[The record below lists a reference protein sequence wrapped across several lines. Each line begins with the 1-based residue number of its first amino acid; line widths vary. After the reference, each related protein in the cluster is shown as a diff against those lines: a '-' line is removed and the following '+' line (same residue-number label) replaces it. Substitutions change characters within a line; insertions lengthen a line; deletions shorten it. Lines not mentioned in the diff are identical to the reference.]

1 MLTPTIIQG
10 GCTSDEVE
18 ECQEISPA
26 QYFSELVWLLKKQ
39 EDTIFW
45 REWINN
51 RVLCAKIDEMVD
63 LLWDKNRKTEALRFL
78 SSFGTLPNIG
88 KREIEIFLNELQGLE
103 SIARDVNEDESILGI
118 DKPVSYKKVEILR
131 KLFVAFWVAK
141 SESIG
146 WELQKPTNLILKV
159 YEGHIVDRFYGRT
172 GMIDFDKFLDYD
184 DLNSL
189 EGIMFFWLRK
199 NSDSTEVWELINEVT
214 GTIEEIHWTN
224 MWDKWEV
231 TDKSDAS
238 RKSKKQIW
246 AHNRRMR
253 AKEMK
258 GQKTQEQLRKEKER
272 KYEEKIQELKSY
284 WEQVKSELQR
294 LQGFLLTHI
303 PYVTEVLDYLH
314 LDHRLRQEW
323 YLEEWGNIWD
333 VRGQILGTIEWLE
346 SDCSILRSTIHTLE
360 AGISRLSLNLI
371 QINSDWS
378 NNWAEAKALQKT
390 LDKKTARI
398 DKEKNR
404 LKEVEAERQRISDN
418 VEDIISQ
425 LEGFRFKHWVPN
437 VDEFEAW
444 IYYSLD
450 AADMYSMTERINRPP
465 VTVQWIE
472 QNILHIFRK
481 ILWRYFE
488 WNDISI
494 VDIWDLLE
502 KIDNLESKYHEDTS
516 IPEIEIIDL
525 GNISGF
531 IDTLLAI
538 IPQKYIDEIP
548 VFGNWKFKLITPKLF
563 ILNPPKIEQQKPK
576 IDHGRKRKKEAKNK
590 RDAILDEKI
599 KLRNEISIVEEEM
612 MQYIQYWNNKLKM
625 VFRKKRSIISDI
637 NNIKNHVWWRNKHR
651 GKSAEELEAL
661 LQNINSEFEEA
672 QKMKENTTLLQ
683 DQGRYDA
690 LENQRWTLQRKL
702 QNLK

>member
-1 MLTPTIIQG
+1 MLTPTIIQEG
-10 GCTSDEVE
+10 YTSDEIE
-18 ECQEISPA
+18 ECPEISPA
-26 QYFSELVWLLKKQ
+26 QYFSELVRLLKKQ

-45 REWINN
+45 KEWINN
-51 RVLCAKIDEMVD
+51 RVLCAKLDEMVD

-78 SSFGTLPNIG
+78 SSFSTLPNIE

-103 SIARDVNEDESILGI
+103 GITRDINEDESILGI

-141 SESIG
+141 SESIW

-159 YEGHIVDRFYGRT
+159 YEGHIVDWFYGRT
-172 GMIDFDKFLDYD
+172 GMINFDKFLDYE
-184 DLNSL
+184 DLDST
-189 EGIMFFWLRK
+189 EGMLFLWFREG
-199 NSDSTEVWELINEVT
+199 NTSTEVWELIDEVAK
-214 GTIEEIHWTN
+214 IVEAK
-224 MWDKWEV
+224 MWDKWGI
-231 TDKSDAS
+231 TDKPGAS
-238 RKSKKQIW
+238 GKSKKQTW

-253 AKEMK
+253 AQEMK
-258 GQKTQEQLRKEKER
+258 DQKTQEQLQKEKER
-272 KYEEKIQELKSY
+272 EYEEKVQELKSY

-294 LQGFLLTHI
+294 LQDFLLMHI
-303 PYVTEVLDYLH
+303 PYVTEVIDYLQ
-314 LDHRLRQEW
+314 LEHRLKQEW

-333 VRGQILGTIEWLE
+333 LRSQILGTIEWLE
-346 SDCSILRSTIHTLE
+346 SDCSILRSTTHALE
-360 AGISRLSLNLI
+360 AEISQLSLNLI
-371 QINSDWS
+371 QINSDWV
-378 NNWAEAKALQKT
+378 NNWAEAKVLQKK
-390 LDKKTARI
+390 LDKKTAKFNR
-398 DKEKNR
+398 EKDN
-404 LKEVEAERQRISDN
+404 LEEAKAELQRISDN
-418 VEDIISQ
+418 IEDIISQ

-465 VTVQWIE
+465 VTVHWIE

-502 KIDNLESKYHEDTS
+502 KIDNLEPKYHEDTS

-525 GNISGF
+525 GSIRGF
-531 IDTLLAI
+531 IDTLLTI

-563 ILNPPKIEQQKPK
+563 ILNPPKIEQEKPQ

-637 NNIKNHVWWRNKHR
+637 DNIKSHIWWRNKHR
-651 GKSAEELEAL
+651 GKNTEELEAL

-672 QKMKENTTLLQ
+672 QRMKENTTLLQ

-690 LENQRWTLQRKL
+690 LENQRRTLQRKL